1 MTPLEPKLKLLVV
14 ADTYYPKV
22 DGILRF
28 MEEFIKRSE
37 HDFDLSLLVPNLGL
51 KKGNKVTYLETS
63 KFLKVSGYPSIKFS
77 NHNRKI
83 IRESVQ
89 NADVVFVQGPA
100 LASYL
105 TIKYAHR
112 CGKPVVFYAHII
124 IWELF
129 EKFLPKIFNKFI
141 SRLIRRINIKL
152 YNKCGEILVPY
163 HELKHTLVHN
173 GVTVPISVAKL
184 GVDIVRFSPVQDKKP
199 WKIKFGID
207 PEKTVIGY
215 VGRISKEKNVPVLLE
230 AFNKLRNRRNNFLL
244 MVGDGP
250 DEQVQPFKENSQCLV
265 TGFVDNVE
273 DYLKA
278 MDVFVMPS
286 LTETTSLATL
296 EAMSSGLPVVV
307 TKVGFQKQ
315 YVVKDYNGLFF
326 PKNSPSLLALKI
338 ERILRHSELKSRL
351 SQNARKTIS
360 YSFSWER
367 SINHIKRLLKKHK
380 E

>member
-1 MTPLEPKLKLLVV
+1 MSFSENNLKLLIV

-22 DGILRF
+22 DGTLKF

-37 HDFDLSLLVPNLGL
+37 QDFHISLLVPNLGM
-51 KKGNKVTYLETS
+51 KKGSKVTYLETS
-63 KFLKVSGYPSIKFS
+63 KWIEMSDYPTIKFS
-77 NHNRKI
+77 RHNRKL
-83 IRESVQ
+83 IREAIDE
-89 NADVVFVQGPA
+89 ADLVFVQGPA

-105 TIKYAHR
+105 AIRYAHKVK
-112 CGKPVVFYAHII
+112 KPVVLYVHTIT
-124 IWELF
+124 WELM
-129 EKFLPKIFNKFI
+129 EKFLPHIFKKTMVKILRKVF
-141 SRLIRRINIKL
+141 LHY
-152 YNKCGEILVPY
+152 YNQCDEILVPY
-163 HELKHTLVHN
+163 HELKSSLERQ
-173 GVTVPISVAKL
+173 GVTTKIEVAKL
-184 GVDIVRFSPVQDKKP
+184 GVDIVRFSPVSDKKP

-207 PEKTVIGY
+207 PDKIVIGY
-215 VGRISKEKNVPVLLE
+215 VGRISKEKNVHTLLQ
-230 AFNKLRNRRNNFLL
+230 AFQKVRNRRNNFLL

-250 DEQVQPFKENSQCLV
+250 EDQVQPFKEIPNCLI

-296 EAMSSGLPVVV
+296 EAMSSGLPVIV
-307 TKVGFQKQ
+307 TKVGFPKQ

-326 PKNSPSLLALKI
+326 PKVSPALLAIKI
-338 ERILRHSELKSRL
+338 ERILRDIELRARL

-367 SINHIKRLLKKHK
+367 SINRIKRLLNKWGK
-380 E
+380 